1 MDFKLVF
8 DRLLTFFHE
17 NNVRYALIG
26 GFALALHGVSRSTV
40 DIDFLVHR
48 DDLSKI
54 DTIMKELGYNCIY
67 RSEDVSQF
75 TSPLK
80 VFGEVDFI
88 HAFRDISVEM
98 LERVEQKGIFHDAIL
113 IKVLRV
119 EDLIAFK
126 VQAIA
131 NDESRKALDL
141 NDVML
146 REDMRYLAEHRHN
159 PFLKDGHVDIDN
171 YIEFLNTFNEFI
183 NHNPKPFKPM
193 IDKVMKL

>member
-26 GFALALHGVSRSTV
+26 GFALGLHGVSRSTV

-48 DDLSKI
+48 DDLPKVYF
-54 DTIMKELGYNCIY
+54 IMSELGYDCAYN
-67 RSEDVSQF
+67 SENVSQF
-75 TSPLK
+75 ISPLK

-88 HAFRDISVEM
+88 HAFRDISVNM
-98 LERVEQKGIFHDAIL
+98 LQRVEEKKIFNDSTM
-113 IKVLRV
+113 IKVLNV
-119 EDLIAFK
+119 EDIIGFK

-141 NDVML
+141 NDIESL
-146 REDMRYLAEHRHN
+146 IAIHKTTIDWDILEEYFSLFKLSGIFIEIKRKYLYVE
-159 PFLKDGHVDIDN
+159 
-171 YIEFLNTFNEFI
+171 
-183 NHNPKPFKPM
+183 
-193 IDKVMKL
+193 